1 MSLKKALLIVFS
13 VLLLDQAVKLYVKTH
28 FHLGESVKV
37 FDWFKIYFVEN
48 NGMAFGA
55 EWGGETGKILLT
67 VFRIIAIAGIL
78 YWLLTSIKKKE
89 HPLLIISISLI
100 LAGAIGNIIDSVFY
114 GQIFTDSFSQIAE
127 IFPDKGYAPWL
138 QGKVVDMLYFPL
150 FDINIPQ
157 NIPFIGGKHF
167 TFFEPVFNI
176 ADSAITI
183 GVLILILFN
192 KKIFGEKTEK
202 KEKTFHEEMKE
213 IINDPSQN
221 IAQL

>member
-13 VLLLDQAVKLYVKTH
+13 VLLIDQATKLYVKTH
-28 FHLGESVKV
+28 FLLGESVKV

-67 VFRIIAIAGIL
+67 LFRIVAIGGIL

-89 HPLLIISISLI
+89 HPLLIVAISLI
-100 LAGAIGNIIDSVFY
+100 LAGAVGNIVDSVFY
-114 GQIFTDSFSQIAE
+114 GQIFTDSYRQIAE
-127 IFPDKGYAPWL
+127 IFPDHGYAPWL

-150 FDINIPQ
+150 IDVNIPQ
-157 NIPFIGGKHF
+157 NIPLIGGKHF

-183 GVLILILFN
+183 GVFILIFFN
-192 KKIFGEKTEK
+192 KKIFGDK
-202 KEKTFHEEMKE
+202 KEKPFQKEMEKM
-213 IINDPSQN
+213 IDDPAQG
-221 IAQL
+221 IAEV

>member
-13 VLLLDQAVKLYVKTH
+13 VLLLDQASKLYVKTH
-28 FHLGESVKV
+28 FLLGESRKV

-48 NGMAFGA
+48 NGMAFGT

-67 VFRIIAIAGIL
+67 VFRLMAIGGIL
-78 YWLLTSIKKKE
+78 YWLLISIKKKE
-89 HPLLIISISLI
+89 HPLLIVAISLI

-114 GQIFTDSFSQIAE
+114 GRIFTDSYRQVAE
-127 IFPDKGYAPWL
+127 IFPDDGYAPWL

-150 FDINIPQ
+150 FSFNIPSSL
-157 NIPFIGGKHF
+157 PFIGGKHF

-183 GVLILILFN
+183 GVIILILFN
-192 KKIFGEKTEK
+192 KKIFGNNEL
-202 KEKTFHEEMKE
+202 KTFKKEMKE
-213 IINDPSQN
+213 MIKDPSN
-221 IAQL
+221 GIA